1 MGLRETRKQATRSRV
16 LAAARDLFEEV
27 GYEAAT
33 IRLIAT
39 RAGVATGSVFTT
51 FDSKKAILQA
61 VMAERL
67 DALYDQLSR
76 ITPHLRGSCCDRICS
91 IMAVHY
97 NFEME
102 RPRLYTAYVAISFD
116 WSIARSPASFGG
128 NPKLRAMLSEVMR
141 DGIARGEVRA
151 DLDVELFLDAMLAN
165 YGFNYRYAGD
175 EDAVALTARLDRQ
188 IGLLF
193 EGASA

>member
-1 MGLRETRKQATRSRV
+1 MGLRETRKQATRARV
-16 LAAARDLFEEV
+16 LAAARDLFEEI

-67 DALYDQLSR
+67 DVLYGELSR
-76 ITPHLRGSCCDRICS
+76 ITPHLRGPCSDRIRS

-128 NPKLRAMLSEVMR
+128 NPKLRGMLGEVMR
-141 DGIARGEVRA
+141 EGIAMGEVRA
-151 DLDVELFLDAMLAN
+151 DLDIELFLDVMLAS
-165 YGFNYRYAGD
+165 YGFNYRYAGE
-175 EDAVALTARLDRQ
+175 EDAIALTARFDRQ
-188 IGLLF
+188 VGLLF
-193 EGASA
+193 EGAKA

>member
-1 MGLRETRKQATRSRV
+1 MGLRETRKQATRARV

-33 IRLIAT
+33 IRVIAT

-51 FDSKKAILQA
+51 FDSKKAILHA

-67 DALYDQLSR
+67 DALYGQLAR
-76 ITPHLRGSCCDRICS
+76 IIPHLRGPCVDRIRS
-91 IMAVHY
+91 VMAVHY

-102 RPRLYTAYVAISFD
+102 RPRLYTAYVALSFD

-128 NPKLRAMLSEVMR
+128 NPKLRGMLSDLMR
-141 DGIARGEVRA
+141 EGMTTGEVRS
-151 DLDVELFLDAMLAN
+151 DLDLELFLDVMLAS
-165 YGFNYRYAGD
+165 YGFNYRYAGE
-175 EDAVALTARLDRQ
+175 EDAVALTARFDRQ
-188 IGLLF
+188 VGLLF
-193 EGASA
+193 EGLRP